1 MDKLFEDNS
10 LNLPEEKPLNETEE
24 TNTPFYLLCDEIL
37 PLKTWLK
44 RPFPGQG
51 LMLMRNKEFI

>member
-10 LNLPEEKPLNETEE
+10 LNLLEEKPLNETEE